1 MGFVNKIQMYLME
14 RRTGMAKEKKE
25 KLPKELTTAA
35 WILVVGAIPPML
47 DSTMVNIAINK
58 LQSDLHTSLNMIQW
72 AITGYVL
79 ALAVAVPVCGY
90 LVNKINGKKVL
101 QWSLIAF
108 GVFSILSGLAWNI
121 DSFIAFRAVQGFSAG
136 FITLLMTTLLMQITP
151 PDKLGQLMAVVSTP
165 IILGPIL
172 GPVIGGAIVQYSNW
186 HWIFYVNAPVVVIA
200 VALNVWKLR
209 DFKPF
214 NPQAKLDW
222 FGTLLLAGGSI
233 GLIYGMMQ
241 GSENA
246 KNFFN
251 NQMILFCVIGL
262 GLFVIYGIYN
272 AIRHNNT
279 VLPLRFFKSK
289 HFTAANIGIFLA
301 GIASNGPMLLLPLFF
316 QNTKGFSVI
325 EAALMLVPQ
334 GLGMLVARPTIG
346 RLIDRLGARPVVLVS
361 LAISLAGT
369 IPFIFVQANTNLV
382 WLGAVLFVRGIGVG
396 GLQMPMMTDIFIGL
410 DKVDIPGASVGQRII
425 QNVGS
430 SFGSAVVSAVVTSVI
445 LAENISSK
453 VSVHAAAYAKQL
465 QTKLVAHAAASHT
478 TPGTSALTDLNNQ
491 VKANATSYGQHLMNT
506 AQLNGYQTAFLVC
519 CLVLVAIAIPALL
532 LSHKKKAA

>member
-1 MGFVNKIQMYLME
+1 
-14 RRTGMAKEKKE
+14 MAKE

-79 ALAVAVPVCGY
+79 ALAVAVPICGY

-101 QWSLIAF
+101 QWALIAF
-108 GVFSILSGLAWNI
+108 GVFSLLSGIAWNI
-121 DSFIAFRAVQGFSAG
+121 ESFIAFRAIQGFSAG

-172 GPVIGGAIVQYSNW
+172 GPVIGGAIVQYANW
-186 HWIFYVNAPVVVIA
+186 HWIFYVNVPIVILA
-200 VALNVWKLR
+200 VALNIWKLR
-209 DFKPF
+209 DFAPF
-214 NPQAKLDW
+214 NPKAKLDW
-222 FGTLLLAGGSI
+222 FGTVLLAGGSI
-233 GLIYGMMQ
+233 GLIYGMMK

-251 NQMILFCVIGL
+251 SQMIVFCTLGL
-262 GLFVIYGIYN
+262 GLFVVYAIYN
-272 AIRHNNT
+272 AIRHNDT
-279 VLPLRFFKSK
+279 VLPLRFFKNK

-316 QNTKGFSVI
+316 QNTRGFSVI
-325 EAALMLVPQ
+325 EAALMLLPQ
-334 GLGMLVARPTIG
+334 GVGMFIARPVIG
-346 RLIDRLGARPVVLVS
+346 KLIDNLGARPVVLVS
-361 LAISLAGT
+361 AAISLLGT
-369 IPFIFVQANTNLV
+369 IPFIFVQTNTNLYY
-382 WLGAVLFVRGIGVG
+382 LAVILFIRGIGIG

-410 DKVDIPGASVGQRII
+410 DKQDIPGASVGQRII

-430 SFGSAVVSAVVTSVI
+430 SFGSAVVSAVVTAVI
-445 LAENISSK
+445 VSKNLSSH
-453 VSVHAAAYAKQL
+453 VTSYAKQL
-465 QTKLVAHAAASHT
+465 QAHVVAHAAASHT
-478 TPGTSALTDLNNQ
+478 APNASAIAGIKTQ
-491 VKANATSYGQHLMNT
+491 TASYGSHLLKAAT
-506 AQLNGYQTAFLVC
+506 LNGYQIGFLVSSIM
-519 CLVLVAIAIPALL
+519 LVVIAFCALFM
-532 LSHKKKAA
+532 SSKKTKQQQAV